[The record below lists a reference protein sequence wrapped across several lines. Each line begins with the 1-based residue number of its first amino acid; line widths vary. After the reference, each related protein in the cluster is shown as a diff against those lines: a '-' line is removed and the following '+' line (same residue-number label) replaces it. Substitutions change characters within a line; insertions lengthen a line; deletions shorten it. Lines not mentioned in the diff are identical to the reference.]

1 MVCLTCLRESE
12 TVEFF
17 RDCFSKITERLKDA
31 DTSDLVAAADLI
43 RGIGDSDGKVIVVG
57 NGGSAAIA
65 SHLTVD
71 LTKAAGIRA
80 VNFNESSLLTCF
92 ANDYGYEHWVEKALD
107 FHADEGDLLI
117 LVSSSGESA
126 NIVNGARRAV
136 TMGLSIV
143 TLSGFANDNT
153 LRSLGGINLWVDS
166 HTYNIVENVHQIW
179 MLSIVDYLACDNDRG
194 PENPSEGIDG

>member
-1 MVCLTCLRESE
+1 M
-12 TVEFF
+12 EFF

-80 VNFNESSLLTCF
+80 VNFNEPSLLTCF
-92 ANDYGYEHWVEKALD
+92 ANDYGYEH
-107 FHADEGDLLI
+107 
-117 LVSSSGESA
+117 
-126 NIVNGARRAV
+126 
-136 TMGLSIV
+136 
-143 TLSGFANDNT
+143 
-153 LRSLGGINLWVDS
+153 
-166 HTYNIVENVHQIW
+166 
-179 MLSIVDYLACDNDRG
+179 
-194 PENPSEGIDG
+194 

>member
-80 VNFNESSLLTCF
+80 VNFNEPSLLTCF

-153 LRSLGGINLWVDS
+153 QR
-166 HTYNIVENVHQIW
+166 
-179 MLSIVDYLACDNDRG
+179 
-194 PENPSEGIDG
+194 